1 LPHRQLHV
9 RLIIYNVMSYTI
21 FENSLADLN
30 AYRIDSQPKLNWS
43 SVFVLPD
50 WMLVW
55 WQVFGAGNEMS
66 VRAVRDGDKIIG
78 IAPLMVKDRTACFI
92 GGTDVCDYNDF
103 VIVPGREKD
112 FFNVWLDD
120 LSHKDIG
127 SLDLKHVRPDSTVLK
142 SLTAV
147 AEGRGYAVSTTQ
159 EDVSVEMELPATFE
173 EYLDGLDSKQR
184 HEVRRKMRRLTEEGK
199 IEYRFIDKGGGL
211 MPAMDTF
218 FRMFVE
224 SRQDKAAFLTEQM
237 KSFFNLLANRMT
249 ENGLLRLGV
258 LELDNKPVAEIM
270 CFDYNDC
277 IYLYNSG
284 YDPQYVSLS
293 AGLLSKVFAI
303 KDSIE
308 RGKKRFDFLK
318 GDETY
323 KYHLGGQEVPLY
335 RCRISIK

>member
-1 LPHRQLHV
+1 
-9 RLIIYNVMSYTI
+9 MSYTI

-30 AYRIDSQPKLNWS
+30 AYRIDSQQKLNWS

-50 WMLVW
+50 WMQVW
-55 WQVFGAGNEMS
+55 WHVFGAGNEMS
-66 VRAVRDGDKIIG
+66 IRTVRDGDKVIG
-78 IAPLMVKDRTACFI
+78 IAPLMIKDRTACFI
-92 GGTDVCDYNDF
+92 GGTDVCDYCDF
-103 VIVPGREKD
+103 VTVPGREKD
-112 FFNVWLDD
+112 FFNAWLDD
-120 LSHKDIG
+120 LKNRDIE

-142 SLTAV
+142 SLSDI
-147 AEGRGYAVSTTQ
+147 AEERGYAVATAK
-159 EDVSVEMELPATFE
+159 EDVSVEMDLPATFE
-173 EYLDGLDSKQR
+173 EYLDLLDTKQR

-199 IEYRFIDKGGGL
+199 IEYRFIDKGGAL
-211 MPAMDTF
+211 MLAMNTF
-218 FRMFVE
+218 FKMFVE
-224 SRQDKAAFLTEQM
+224 SRQDKAVFLTEQM
-237 KSFFNLLANRMT
+237 KSYFNLLADTMAG
-249 ENGLLRLGV
+249 NGLLRLGV
-258 LELDNKPVAEIM
+258 LELDSKPVAEIM

-308 RGKKRFDFLK
+308 QGKKRFDFLK

-323 KYHLGGQEVPLY
+323 KYHLGGKEVPLY